1 VTPDPSGFLPDGVCA
16 DGETLLFDFG
26 YMWDAAWSEET
37 CTYFS
42 LDPIQR
48 KYRQAQFVWRDGYA
62 CSANYILPLSGA
74 LVTRPRQSLWTIMP
88 GDVWQ
93 KFAHLRLLFAYQYL
107 LPGKKLVFMGNEFG
121 QQNPWRPETSLDW
134 HLLQEGGF
142 HGQLMNWVANL
153 NHFYRDEGALFQT
166 DARAAGFQWV
176 DTSDAPSSV
185 ISFLRRNANGHEV
198 LLAVLN
204 FTPVPRY
211 NYRVGV
217 PKGGFWEETL
227 NSDALEFGGSGQG
240 NLGGVEAAP
249 FGWNFQS
256 HSLIITLPPLGAVVF
271 RAPPN
276 V

>member
-1 VTPDPSGFLPDGVCA
+1 MSVVEEMTALIRPGEAEQIQGRAAHCAPDQPISIYQVHLSSWMRKPEEQNRPLTLSELAGKLADHLETMGFTHVQLHLPSYTDQEELKHLADYLHQRNLGLILETNLASNNTVTPDPSGFLPDGVCA

-121 QQNPWRPETSLDW
+121 QQNPWRPETSLRHPD
-134 HLLQEGGF
+134 LQRGRHWSAE
-142 HGQLMNWVANL
+142 L
-153 NHFYRDEGALFQT
+153 
-166 DARAAGFQWV
+166 
-176 DTSDAPSSV
+176 S
-185 ISFLRRNANGHEV
+185 
-198 LLAVLN
+198 
-204 FTPVPRY
+204 
-211 NYRVGV
+211 
-217 PKGGFWEETL
+217 
-227 NSDALEFGGSGQG
+227 
-240 NLGGVEAAP
+240 
-249 FGWNFQS
+249 
-256 HSLIITLPPLGAVVF
+256 
-271 RAPPN
+271 
-276 V
+276 